1 MYNTVDVP
9 HKPFVFPTLTRDR
22 ALAVLLAAS
31 GGDKKRTVRAG
42 RRRGEGAPSGAPS
55 SEGRRRATAP
65 QRRRETAAP
74 PPSGAGGS
82 SGSAFPPAGGSLSGA
97 AGGGLSGGGLPM
109 GKNSLIIIVVLI
121 LLAIFGGTQFLGGGG
136 DGDGLPETDV
146 TVPDTGFPE
155 TDITV
160 PETSSSEPVVSVP
173 QPIVV
178 ESLPAA
184 PLVSLP
190 AAAPASDSPDQTW
203 TIMLYQDADDKI
215 LEQDIYIDLNEAE
228 RVGSSEQ
235 VNIVAQIDRY
245 RGGYAGDGDWTSAR
259 RYYVT
264 RDDDL
269 QRVGSRQVM
278 DLGEVSMGDT
288 NALIEFVAWAAE
300 NYPADKY
307 VLIMS
312 DHGMGW
318 PGGWTDKDP
327 GGRGDSS
334 IPLSSALG
342 QQLYLHQLDAAL
354 AEIRQQTG
362 IAQFELIGMDACLM
376 GHLEVFTALA
386 PHARYAVASQEVEPA
401 LGWAYAGF
409 LSELAANPGMSGGA
423 LAQSIVDTYIV
434 ADQRLQDEAARAQ
447 MYQRGSPLGSL
458 FSLLGG
464 GGGAPTAAQA
474 VAQMEQTIT
483 LTAVDL
489 TALPDL
495 VTSVNDFAYLLQEVD
510 QRLIAKARNYA
521 QSFTNVFGG
530 NAPSSY
536 IDLAHFVQLLQQE
549 SGDVAVDQSGG
560 TLLESLSSAVIA
572 EKSGSKKPGANGI
585 SIYFPNSQ
593 LYQHP
598 ATGMRS
604 YTAIADRFAAVS
616 LWDDFLT
623 YHYTGQGFDITAAPL
638 DAGSRAE
645 SAIPPGAGN
654 ISASPVAASADV
666 VAPGEFILL
675 SSDISGDNIGHI
687 YIFAGYYDQAANS
700 IFVADTDYLES
711 ETVRQLEGIYYPDW
725 GAGDFTLEFEW
736 EPIVYAISDGVDS
749 LVTLLSPLDF
759 GRTQAEAT
767 YTIEG
772 YYTFA
777 SGEQRY
783 AMLLF
788 QDGVLIQVLGFSDS
802 ADLGSPREI
811 TPEAGDTFT
820 ILEQWLDLDANGRV
834 VAETTQEGGTLIFG
848 DQMFFWEEL
857 DAAPGPYVVGFIV
870 EDLDGNRLQTFTTVT
885 VE

>member
-1 MYNTVDVP
+1 MDNTVDVP
-9 HKPFVFPTLTRDR
+9 HKPSVFPTLARDHTP
-22 ALAVLLAAS
+22 AALLAA
-31 GGDKKRTVRAG
+31 GGNDKKRTVRAG
-42 RRRGEGAPSGAPS
+42 RRRGEGPS
-55 SEGRRRATAP
+55 SSEPRRRATAP
-65 QRRRETAAP
+65 QRRRETTAP
-74 PPSGAGGS
+74 SPPTTGFGGS
-82 SGSAFPPAGGSLSGA
+82 SGGTFPPAGGLS
-97 AGGGLSGGGLPM
+97 GGGLSSGGLPM
-109 GKNSLIIIVVLI
+109 GKNSLIIIIVLI
-121 LLAIFGGTQFLGGGG
+121 LLAIFGGTQFLGGGN
-136 DGDGLPETDV
+136 GDGLPETDV
-146 TVPDTGFPE
+146 TVPDAGFPE
-155 TDITV
+155 TDVTG
-160 PETSSSEPVVSVP
+160 PETSASEPVVSVP
-173 QPIVV
+173 QPIAV
-178 ESLPAA
+178 ESLPAV
-184 PLVSLP
+184 PLAALP

-269 QRVGSRQVM
+269 QRVGSQPLM

-288 NALIEFVAWAAE
+288 NALIDFVAWAAA

-354 AEIRQQTG
+354 AEIRRQTG

-423 LAQSIVDTYIV
+423 LAQAIVDTYIV
-434 ADQRLQDEAARAQ
+434 ADERIQDEEARAQ

-458 FSLLGG
+458 FTLLGG
-464 GGGAPTAAQA
+464 GGGTPSAEQVT
-474 VAQMEQTIT
+474 AQMEQGIT
-483 LTAVDL
+483 LTAIDL
-489 TALPDL
+489 TAMPDL
-495 VTSVNDFAYLLQEVD
+495 ITSVNDFAYLLQEVN
-510 QRLIAKARNYA
+510 QPMIAKARNYA

-623 YHYTGQGFDITAAPL
+623 FHYTGQGFDIEATPL

-645 SAIPPGAGN
+645 SAVPPGAGN
-654 ISASPVAASADV
+654 ISASPVTASANV
-666 VAPGEFILL
+666 VAPGESILL

-711 ETVRQLEGIYYPDW
+711 ETVRELDGVYYPDW

-749 LVTLLSPLDF
+749 VVTLLSPLDF

-767 YTIEG
+767 YTVEG
-772 YYTFA
+772 YYTYA

-788 QDGVLIQVLGFSDS
+788 QDGVLVQVLGFTDN

-811 TPEAGDTFT
+811 TPASGDTFT
-820 ILEQWLDLDANGRV
+820 ILEQWMDLDANGRV

-848 DQMFFWEEL
+848 EQMFFWEEL

>member
-1 MYNTVDVP
+1 
-9 HKPFVFPTLTRDR
+9 
-22 ALAVLLAAS
+22 
-31 GGDKKRTVRAG
+31 
-42 RRRGEGAPSGAPS
+42 
-55 SEGRRRATAP
+55 
-65 QRRRETAAP
+65 
-74 PPSGAGGS
+74 
-82 SGSAFPPAGGSLSGA
+82 
-97 AGGGLSGGGLPM
+97 M
-109 GKNSLIIIVVLI
+109 GKNSLIIIIVLI
-121 LLAIFGGTQFLGGGG
+121 LLAIFGGTQFLGGGN
-136 DGDGLPETDV
+136 GDGLPETDV
-146 TVPDTGFPE
+146 TVPDAGFPE
-155 TDITV
+155 TDVTG
-160 PETSSSEPVVSVP
+160 PETSASEPVVSVP
-173 QPIVV
+173 QPIAV
-178 ESLPAA
+178 ESLPAV
-184 PLVSLP
+184 PLAALP

-269 QRVGSRQVM
+269 QRVGSQPLM

-288 NALIEFVAWAAE
+288 NALIDFVAWAAA

-354 AEIRQQTG
+354 AEIRRQTG

-423 LAQSIVDTYIV
+423 LAQAIVDTYIV
-434 ADQRLQDEAARAQ
+434 ADERIQDEEARAQ

-458 FSLLGG
+458 FTLLGG
-464 GGGAPTAAQA
+464 GGGGTPSAEQVT
-474 VAQMEQTIT
+474 AQMEQGIT
-483 LTAVDL
+483 LTAIDL
-489 TALPDL
+489 TAMPDL
-495 VTSVNDFAYLLQEVD
+495 ITSVNDFAYLLQEVN
-510 QRLIAKARNYA
+510 QPMIAKARNYA

-623 YHYTGQGFDITAAPL
+623 FHYTGQGFDIEATPL

-645 SAIPPGAGN
+645 SAVPPGAGN
-654 ISASPVAASADV
+654 ISASPVTASANV
-666 VAPGEFILL
+666 VAPGESILL

-711 ETVRQLEGIYYPDW
+711 ETVRELDGVYYPDW

-749 LVTLLSPLDF
+749 VVTLLSPLDF

-767 YTIEG
+767 YTVEG
-772 YYTFA
+772 YYTYA

-788 QDGVLIQVLGFSDS
+788 QDGVLVQVLGFTDN

-811 TPEAGDTFT
+811 TPASGDTFT
-820 ILEQWLDLDANGRV
+820 ILEQWMDLDANGRV

-848 DQMFFWEEL
+848 EQMFFWEEL